1 MTWRGRGVV
10 TIRLPHH
17 KLVTSRSVPLSS
29 KIRDGGTYKSMIP
42 PTGNFGIQYPCRN
55 SRPFTKLARQKLFC
69 LDVEQ
74 LLGSGGT
81 HVFGHL
87 KRKQLLW
94 LAYAT
99 ECVAAQRHEAVC

>member
-1 MTWRGRGVV
+1 MSPMMREYHVRICEGPGVKFPGP
-10 TIRLPHH
+10 TRLS
-17 KLVTSRSVPLSS
+17 L
-29 KIRDGGTYKSMIP
+29 
-42 PTGNFGIQYPCRN
+42 FG
-55 SRPFTKLARQKLFC
+55 

-81 HVFGHL
+81 HVFGHVE
-87 KRKQLLW
+87 RKQLLW